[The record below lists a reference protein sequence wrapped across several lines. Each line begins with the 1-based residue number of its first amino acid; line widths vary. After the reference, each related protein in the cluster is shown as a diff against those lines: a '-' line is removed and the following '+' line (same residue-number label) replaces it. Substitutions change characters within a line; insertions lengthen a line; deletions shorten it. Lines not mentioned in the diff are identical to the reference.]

1 MNYYIDITL
10 LPDADVG
17 LFFLWEKV
25 YQQVHLALVSIKD
38 EKQRTPIGVV
48 FPEYDVK
55 KNYLGRKLRLFSP
68 DSKTFEQLNLQKWL
82 SRLADYV
89 HLTSIKNVP
98 DNIEEYVCCYRVRLK
113 TNQERLARRK
123 AKRSNIS
130 FEEALTALDGFKE
143 KRTDLPYIRLTSHET
158 GQRFRLFV
166 EQKPANVSS
175 ISKSFSCYGLSAE
188 GVLPKF

>member
-10 LPDADVG
+10 LPGADVG

-38 EKQRTPIGVV
+38 QKQRTPIGVV
-48 FPEYDVK
+48 FPEYNVK
-55 KNYLGRKLRLFSP
+55 KNYLGQKLRLFSP

-82 SRLADYV
+82 GCLADYV

-98 DNIEEYVCCYRVRLK
+98 GSVEEYVCCCRVRLK

-130 FEEALTALDGFKE
+130 FEEALAALNGFEE
-143 KRTDLPYIRLTSHET
+143 KRTDLPYIQMTSQET
-158 GQRFRLFV
+158 GQRFRLFI
-166 EQKPANVSS
+166 EQKSVDVSS
-175 ISKSFSCYGLSAE
+175 ISKGFSCYGLSAE
-188 GVLPKF
+188 AALPKF

>member
-10 LPDADVG
+10 LPDTDVG

-25 YQQVHLALVSIKD
+25 YQQVHFALVSIKD
-38 EKQRTPIGVV
+38 EEQRTPIGIV
-48 FPEYDVK
+48 FPEYDLK

-68 DSKTFEQLNLQKWL
+68 DSKTFKQLNLQKWL

-89 HLTSIKNVP
+89 HLTSVKNVP
-98 DNIEEYVCCYRVRLK
+98 DNIKEYVCCYRVRLK

-143 KRTDLPYIRLTSHET
+143 KRTDLPYIQLTSRET
-158 GQRFRLFV
+158 GQRFRLFI
-166 EQKPANVSS
+166 EQKPAKVSS
-175 ISKSFSCYGLSAE
+175 ISKSFTCYGLSAE
-188 GVLPKF
+188 SALPKF